1 MERIHK
7 NRIIEKGL
15 KRLMDAVAAGIGLI
29 LLSPFFLIVALL
41 IKIDSQGPVL
51 YRHKRIGKG
60 GKPFHLL
67 KFRSM
72 QQGKDDGAY
81 VQYLKELIES
91 ERLASEFISI
101 GGNGHHPAGKLKED
115 TKPQP
120 YRKMEGDPRITR
132 VGRILRKFYLD
143 ELPQLWNIFIGEMSL
158 VGPRPHVQMEV
169 DYYTEEQCRRL
180 SVSPGLTGLWQV
192 AGKADC
198 TFNELIALDL
208 EYIDRWNIWLDT
220 KIIGRTFLLMARG
233 GEGFWARMAKKIPNQ
248 RRNGR
253 GYKLE
258 VDEESEAPVNASLKS
273 EQPESQNL

>member
-1 MERIHK
+1 MI
-7 NRIIEKGL
+7 
-15 KRLMDAVAAGIGLI
+15 DAVAAGIGLI
-29 LLSPFFLIVALL
+29 LLSLFFLIVAVL
-41 IKIDSQGPVL
+41 IKIDSKGPVL

-91 ERLASEFISI
+91 ERLAIEFDST
-101 GGNGHHPAGKLKED
+101 GGNGHHPTGKPKED

-132 VGRILRKFYLD
+132 VGRVLRKFYLD
-143 ELPQLWNIFIGEMSL
+143 ELPQLWNIFTGEMSL
-158 VGPRPHVQMEV
+158 VGPRPHVQLEV
-169 DYYTEEQCRRL
+169 DYYTEQQCRRL
-180 SVSPGLTGLWQV
+180 SVPPGLTGLWQV

-208 EYIDRWNIWLDT
+208 EYIDHWNLWLDLE
-220 KIIGRTFLLMARG
+220 IIGRTFLLMARG
-233 GEGFWARMAKKIPNQ
+233 GEGFWARMSKKIPNQ

-253 GYKLE
+253 GKKPE
-258 VDEESEAPVNASLKS
+258 IIEEGESIVIASLTS
-273 EQPESQNL
+273 ERPES